1 MTETGS
7 EVKETDSEMTETG
20 PEKKE
25 TGPEMTETGS
35 EVTETDSEMTETDSE
50 KKETDSEMTETGP
63 EKKET
68 GPEMTETDSEM
79 TETGPEKKE
88 TGSEKKE
95 TDSEEKETSS
105 ENLSWFIV
113 HTLSGSEK
121 KVKRLLAEEIESS
134 SLSDKF
140 GQILIPTEN
149 VSRIR
154 GGKRQIV
161 ERQLYP
167 GYILIEMEMEEET
180 LRLVSTTPGVMG
192 FLGTK
197 LKPQALKDGEV
208 KRVLTAV
215 ETERGTVS
223 SEIPFKRGEAVKVAG
238 GPFTDFTGV
247 VEDLYPS
254 RGRLKVMVT
263 IFGRATP
270 VELDFTQ
277 VKPI

>member
-1 MTETGS
+1 MTEIDSEKTEAGS
-7 EVKETDSEMTETG
+7 EEM
-20 PEKKE
+20 K
-25 TGPEMTETGS
+25 
-35 EVTETDSEMTETDSE
+35 TDSE
-50 KKETDSEMTETGP
+50 KTEAG
-63 EKKET
+63 
-68 GPEMTETDSEM
+68 
-79 TETGPEKKE
+79 
-88 TGSEKKE
+88 
-95 TDSEEKETSS
+95 S

-121 KVKRLLAEEIESS
+121 KVKRLLTEEIKSS
-134 SLSDKF
+134 GLADKF

-154 GGKRQIV
+154 AGKRQIV
-161 ERQLYP
+161 EKQLYP
-167 GYILIEMEMEEET
+167 GYILIEMEMEEDT
-180 LRLVSTTPGVMG
+180 LRLVSTTPGVMS

-197 LKPQALKDGEV
+197 LKPQALKEGEV
-208 KRVLTAV
+208 RRVLTTV

-223 SEIPFKRGEAVKVAG
+223 SEIPFKRGEAVKVAE

-254 RGRLKVMVT
+254 RGKLKVMVT

>member
-1 MTETGS
+1 MDSEKTETGS
-7 EVKETDSEMTETG
+7 EEKGTG
-20 PEKKE
+20 
-25 TGPEMTETGS
+25 
-35 EVTETDSEMTETDSE
+35 SE
-50 KKETDSEMTETGP
+50 KKEI
-63 EKKET
+63 
-68 GPEMTETDSEM
+68 
-79 TETGPEKKE
+79 GPEKKE

-95 TDSEEKETSS
+95 MDSEKTETGSEEKGTGSEKKEIGPEKKETGSEVTETSS

-121 KVKRLLAEEIESS
+121 KVKRLLAEEIKSS

-154 GGKRQIV
+154 GGKRHIV

-254 RGRLKVMVT
+254 RGKLKVMVT

>member
-7 EVKETDSEMTETG
+7 E
-20 PEKKE
+20 KKDME
-25 TGPEMTETGS
+25 S
-35 EVTETDSEMTETDSE
+35 EVTDASSE
-50 KKETDSEMTETGP
+50 KKEPGSEETQADSEKIEP
-63 EKKET
+63 
-68 GPEMTETDSEM
+68 
-79 TETGPEKKE
+79 
-88 TGSEKKE
+88 GSEEIE
-95 TDSEEKETSS
+95 TDSEEAEPDSEEAEPVS

-121 KVKRLLAEEIESS
+121 KVQRLLTEEIRSS
-134 SLSDKF
+134 GLSDKF

-161 ERQLYP
+161 EKQLYP

-180 LRLVSTTPGVMG
+180 LRLVSGTPGVMS
-192 FLGTK
+192 FLGSK
-197 LKPQALKDGEV
+197 LKPQPLKDGEV

-223 SEIPFKRGEAVKVAG
+223 SEIPFKRGEAVKVAD

-254 RGRLKVMVT
+254 RGKLKVMVT